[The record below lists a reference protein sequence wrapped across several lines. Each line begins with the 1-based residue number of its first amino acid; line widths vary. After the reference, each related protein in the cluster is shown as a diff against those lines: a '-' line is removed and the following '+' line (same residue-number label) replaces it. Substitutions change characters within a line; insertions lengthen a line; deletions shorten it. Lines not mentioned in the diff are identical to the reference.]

1 MYFGPIGINMWVV
14 CKLSC
19 ATSKTNVPDSDWVK
33 FEPNDMVL
41 STFCNIARFRR
52 ATMSTQHHPISQAT
66 LHPAARC
73 TWANHSKV
81 FQMSTFLGN
90 LMAQSK
96 HATGVMV
103 WIQFWTLHHPLSS
116 ESGKRNDPHWAILP
130 RKTLL
135 PWIKDTSWIKDI
147 MNQIH
152 HESKIFQYW
161 HHLDL
166 WSSAKKN
173 HEAESRFILTGPTWN
188 TSLCSAMTK
197 GASSMSLP
205 ATLRYPEETKEP
217 SWAMC
222 ASKTSTWT

>member
-1 MYFGPIGINMWVV
+1 MYSI
-14 CKLSC
+14 LSC

-33 FEPNDMVL
+33 FEPTDLVL
-41 STFCNIARFRR
+41 SMFLQYSHLRGSCDV
-52 ATMSTQHHPISQAT
+52 HPVPSYISQAT
-66 LHPAARC
+66 LHPAAQC

-81 FQMSTFLGN
+81 FRMSTFLGN
-90 LMAQSK
+90 LMAPSK
-96 HATGVMV
+96 HATGVMA
-103 WIQFWTLHHPLSS
+103 WIQFWTLHHPLSI
-116 ESGKRNDPHWAILP
+116 ESGKRNITHWAILL

-135 PWIKDTSWIKDI
+135 PPPWLEH
-147 MNQIH
+147 QIH
-152 HESKIFQYW
+152 HESKIFEYW

-166 WSSAKKN
+166 RSSAKKN